1 MHPNLFNN
9 LTPHPVQRLF
19 RPDSTNLG
27 VFALSLPTNRE
38 KSFDHRD
45 SIKSIERSEAK
56 TTPFKTTDENGDD
69 RIPPR
74 RPWTD
79 GRPRSIDRGLS
90 SSSSSSSSSSTTRPH
105 FHTLL
110 AKRIASS
117 SSSHPRLNYR
127 ALDSVRANFR
137 RKRLRGT
144 RHLYSGR
151 RVICA
156 NQLHF
161 RV

>member
-1 MHPNLFNN
+1 MPGQKDSCSIRPTGCGIFMKHSAKSFYIV
-9 LTPHPVQRLF
+9 TPYPVVCLLRP
-19 RPDSTNLG
+19 RPDSTNRG

-127 ALDSVRANFR
+127 ALDSVKKSQFP
-137 RKRLRGT
+137 
-144 RHLYSGR
+144 
-151 RVICA
+151 
-156 NQLHF
+156 
-161 RV
+161 